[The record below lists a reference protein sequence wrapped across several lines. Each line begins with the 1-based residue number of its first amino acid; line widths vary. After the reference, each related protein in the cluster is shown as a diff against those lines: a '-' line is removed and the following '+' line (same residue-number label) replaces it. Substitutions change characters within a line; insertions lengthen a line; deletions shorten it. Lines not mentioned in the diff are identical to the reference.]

1 MAVEK
6 QPLPGAVVHYCIA
19 YRSPTASVPTA
30 AAMPRPCALPRRN
43 GLHRKTSIALR
54 GRRFELSQWTKT
66 RFMSIS
72 GSEKGLLR
80 SDRTSS
86 SLRGDGNTSQSSPA
100 MSRQGRFMRATKGAA
115 HPCRWHLP
123 VKCIP
128 IRPQVARHRAHR
140 DSRRPLRRYSLI
152 SPSARPTAPTTRA
165 HHRFSAPAAKFPVS
179 PPHRT
184 CPDCAHRCATAP
196 LRPHFPNPRPP
207 PLSHARGR
215 LQIASARP
223 RNVRARTDNEPDIE
237 HTNTPP
243 NNADRPVVAPNP

>member
-19 YRSPTASVPTA
+19 IGP
-30 AAMPRPCALPRRN
+30 
-43 GLHRKTSIALR
+43 HRIGPHR
-54 GRRFELSQWTKT
+54 GRDASAVRTPAPERTSSEDKHCASWKT
-66 RFMSIS
+66 FRVVPMDEDAVHVDL

-140 DSRRPLRRYSLI
+140 DSRG
-152 SPSARPTAPTTRA
+152 
-165 HHRFSAPAAKFPVS
+165 H
-179 PPHRT
+179 
-184 CPDCAHRCATAP
+184 
-196 LRPHFPNPRPP
+196 
-207 PLSHARGR
+207 
-215 LQIASARP
+215 
-223 RNVRARTDNEPDIE
+223 
-237 HTNTPP
+237 
-243 NNADRPVVAPNP
+243 